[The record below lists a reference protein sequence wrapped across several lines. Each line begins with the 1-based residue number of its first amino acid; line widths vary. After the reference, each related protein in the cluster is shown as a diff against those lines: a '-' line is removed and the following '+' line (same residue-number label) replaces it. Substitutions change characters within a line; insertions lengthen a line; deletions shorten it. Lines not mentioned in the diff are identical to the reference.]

1 MLKKFST
8 PSLWRSKNPHS
19 LEYLRY
25 LQGVLVKNEKITDG
39 NSALVIEAMRA
50 ITEILIWGDQND
62 ATVFDFFLERQMFSH
77 FLQIMQQA
85 DTSFVNIQ
93 LLQTLNILFENTKN
107 ETSLYFLLSNNHV
120 NSIIT
125 HNFDFSNEE
134 IIAYYISFLKTLSF
148 KLNTKTVHFFSENA
162 DQLPLFSEAV
172 RFYKHSEPMI
182 RIAVRT
188 LTLNIFKVKEQM
200 LHKFVIKH
208 SRDYFNNVCQEIA
221 HHIIEMDTFAR
232 SAQNEASNRSRL
244 SQYIDVHIDNLHYLN
259 DILVIGNSD
268 LNSLVIDCLH
278 QFLIGPIYLASLAS
292 IRAQPNTLLIS
303 RVTSLFLFAQFLK
316 IIQETETIQNVLT
329 SLFFG
334 DINDIR
340 TEWVRTLSDGI
351 NLAMLRKWDKSVE
364 SSPFRNHLFMALH
377 DGNDDDHACFFALL
391 FINYIL
397 QNQAAQKELLNAAQL
412 PFPGSTNK
420 CDSELADCLIRI
432 IENCSLTDTLIRP
445 ITVELC
451 TIVLR
456 HILLCLESDQEFY
469 SLVESSVRKT
479 QHKLSNVL
487 RGALQTEKFFL
498 EMFEEEYYQIQ
509 KSERKI
515 NTFLEDPG
523 LYLPPSNTPL
533 SGLPL
538 FKRISSGN
546 DERIRRS
553 LQFYFIIRKFAQDL
567 SGETEHFL
575 PISSQSE
582 PMAELND
589 CINLNNSDLLACT
602 VVNTKNERLSQFLVT
617 DQFQFILVEPDS
629 RKLGWGIVRFV
640 ALLQDVLIVGTSDNR
655 TLQINVEVFYIE
667 DVETRVKK
675 SGKNIFSAHLIFD
688 DYIRCM
694 AAKQRLNRGRKR
706 CRLYRLGIIA
716 DMLGMRLPHSLQ
728 TMEGSPV
735 IGMNSLRLQGLPA
748 PGSVQRL
755 STSRH
760 KNSVSSNGEGLLE
773 TIPPDPDTKQCSS
786 GTIHH
791 V

>member
-1 MLKKFST
+1 MLKKFSNPT
-8 PSLWRSKNPHS
+8 LWRSKNPHS

-25 LQGVLVKNEKITDG
+25 LQGVLVKNEKITEG
-39 NSALVIEAMRA
+39 NRALVIEAMRA

-62 ATVFDFFLERQMFSH
+62 AAVFDFFLERQMFSH

-162 DQLPLFSEAV
+162 DQFPLFTEAV
-172 RFYKHSEPMI
+172 RFHKHSEPMV

-200 LHKFVIKH
+200 LHKFVITH

-221 HHIIEMDTFAR
+221 HQIIEMDTFAR

-268 LNSLVIDCLH
+268 LNLLVIDCLH

-303 RVTSLFLFAQFLK
+303 RVTCLFLFAQFLK

-334 DINDIR
+334 DINDIK

-351 NLAMLRKWDKSVE
+351 SLAMLRKWDKSVE

-377 DGNDDDHACFFALL
+377 DGNDDDHACFFALI

-420 CDSELADCLIRI
+420 CDSELAECLIRI

-479 QHKLSNVL
+479 LHKLSNVL

-498 EMFEEEYYQIQ
+498 EMFEEEYYQLQ

-515 NTFLEDPG
+515 NTFLDDPG

-567 SGETEHFL
+567 SGETESFL

-602 VVNTKNERLSQFLVT
+602 VVNSKNERLSQFLVT

-655 TLQINVEVFYIE
+655 TLHINVE

-735 IGMNSLRLQGLPA
+735 IGINSLRLQGLPA

-755 STSRH
+755 SSTSRR
-760 KNSVSSNGEGLLE
+760 KNSEASTGEGRLVGE
-773 TIPPDPDTKQCSS
+773 TIPPDPDTSKQCSTS
-786 GTIHH
+786 GAIHH
-791 V
+791 I

>member
-1 MLKKFST
+1 MLKKFSNPT
-8 PSLWRSKNPHS
+8 LWRSKNPHS

-25 LQGVLVKNEKITDG
+25 LQGVLVKNEKITEG
-39 NSALVIEAMRA
+39 NRALVIEAMRA

-62 ATVFDFFLERQMFSH
+62 AAVFDFFLERQMFSH

-120 NSIIT
+120 NSIIS

-148 KLNTKTVHFFSENA
+148 KLNTKTNA
-162 DQLPLFSEAV
+162 DQFPLFTEAV
-172 RFYKHSEPMI
+172 RFHKHSEPM
-182 RIAVRT
+182 
-188 LTLNIFKVKEQM
+188 VKEQM
-200 LHKFVIKH
+200 LHKFVITH

-221 HHIIEMDTFAR
+221 HQIIEMDTFAR

-244 SQYIDVHIDNLHYLN
+244 SQYIDNL
-259 DILVIGNSD
+259 
-268 LNSLVIDCLH
+268 LVIDCLH

-303 RVTSLFLFAQFLK
+303 RVTCLFLFAQFLK
-316 IIQETETIQNVLT
+316 IIQETETVQNVLT

-334 DINDIR
+334 DINDIK

-351 NLAMLRKWDKSVE
+351 SLAMLRKWDKSVE

-377 DGNDDDHACFFALL
+377 DGNDDDHACFFALI

-479 QHKLSNVL
+479 LHKLSNVL

-498 EMFEEEYYQIQ
+498 EMFEEEYYQLQ

-515 NTFLEDPG
+515 NTFLDDPG

-567 SGETEHFL
+567 SGETESFL

-602 VVNTKNERLSQFLVT
+602 VVNSKNERLSQFLVT

-655 TLQINVEVFYIE
+655 TLQINVE

-694 AAKQRLNRGRKR
+694 AAKQRLNRG
-706 CRLYRLGIIA
+706 
-716 DMLGMRLPHSLQ
+716 
-728 TMEGSPV
+728 
-735 IGMNSLRLQGLPA
+735 
-748 PGSVQRL
+748 
-755 STSRH
+755 
-760 KNSVSSNGEGLLE
+760 
-773 TIPPDPDTKQCSS
+773 
-786 GTIHH
+786 
-791 V
+791 

>member
-1 MLKKFST
+1 M
-8 PSLWRSKNPHS
+8 
-19 LEYLRY
+19 
-25 LQGVLVKNEKITDG
+25 V
-39 NSALVIEAMRA
+39 
-50 ITEILIWGDQND
+50 
-62 ATVFDFFLERQMFSH
+62 
-77 FLQIMQQA
+77 
-85 DTSFVNIQ
+85 
-93 LLQTLNILFENTKN
+93 
-107 ETSLYFLLSNNHV
+107 
-120 NSIIT
+120 
-125 HNFDFSNEE
+125 
-134 IIAYYISFLKTLSF
+134 
-148 KLNTKTVHFFSENA
+148 
-162 DQLPLFSEAV
+162 
-172 RFYKHSEPMI
+172 

-200 LHKFVIKH
+200 LHKFVITH

-221 HHIIEMDTFAR
+221 HQIIEMDTFAR

-259 DILVIGNSD
+259 DILVIGNSE
-268 LNSLVIDCLH
+268 LNLLVIDCLH

-303 RVTSLFLFAQFLK
+303 RVTCLFLFAQFLK

-334 DINDIR
+334 DINDIK

-351 NLAMLRKWDKSVE
+351 SLAMLRKWDKSVE

-377 DGNDDDHACFFALL
+377 DGNDDDHACFFALI

-479 QHKLSNVL
+479 LHKLSNVL

-498 EMFEEEYYQIQ
+498 EMFEEEYYQLQ

-515 NTFLEDPG
+515 NTFLDDPG

-567 SGETEHFL
+567 SGETESFL

-602 VVNTKNERLSQFLVT
+602 VVNSKNERLSQFLVT

-655 TLQINVEVFYIE
+655 TLQINVE

-735 IGMNSLRLQGLPA
+735 IGINSLRLQGLPA

-755 STSRH
+755 SSASRR
-760 KNSVSSNGEGLLE
+760 KNSEASTGEGRLVE
-773 TIPPDPDTKQCSS
+773 TIPPDPDTSKQCSTS
-786 GTIHH
+786 GAIHH